1 MRERM
6 SNEYRREATKPATKP
21 NRRTTTTVAV
31 SIEPRY
37 LGERIPTAERI
48 ITATIANKIWVY
60 ALYSPC
66 NNHTPIPTKLANNSA
81 PLGGLKTSPWTN
93 FQPPS
98 STVSIR
104 SSSLYQL

>member
-1 MRERM
+1 M

-48 ITATIANKIWVY
+48 ITATIANKI
-60 ALYSPC
+60 
-66 NNHTPIPTKLANNSA
+66 
-81 PLGGLKTSPWTN
+81 
-93 FQPPS
+93 
-98 STVSIR
+98 
-104 SSSLYQL
+104 